1 LPSRGRAGFRPRWK
15 LTRHRPLFF
24 DRLGNPDFR
33 NPDELLLD
41 REAVLQRDEMAGKIA
56 RAGAIYMF
64 VFAVLAGIDTL
75 LNYRYFVPGW
85 AMLTW
90 LAALFSWRQW

>member
-1 LPSRGRAGFRPRWK
+1 M
-15 LTRHRPLFF
+15 FF

-64 VFAVLAGIDTL
+64 VFAVRAGIDAL

-85 AMLTW
+85 VVLTW
-90 LAALFSWRQW
+90 LAALVSWRQW

>member
-1 LPSRGRAGFRPRWK
+1 
-15 LTRHRPLFF
+15 
-24 DRLGNPDFR
+24 
-33 NPDELLLD
+33 
-41 REAVLQRDEMAGKIA
+41 MAGKIA

-64 VFAVLAGIDTL
+64 VFAVLAGIDAM

>member
-1 LPSRGRAGFRPRWK
+1 
-15 LTRHRPLFF
+15 
-24 DRLGNPDFR
+24 
-33 NPDELLLD
+33 
-41 REAVLQRDEMAGKIA
+41 MAGKVA

-75 LNYRYFVPGW
+75 LNYRYFVPRW
-85 AMLTW
+85 VVLTW